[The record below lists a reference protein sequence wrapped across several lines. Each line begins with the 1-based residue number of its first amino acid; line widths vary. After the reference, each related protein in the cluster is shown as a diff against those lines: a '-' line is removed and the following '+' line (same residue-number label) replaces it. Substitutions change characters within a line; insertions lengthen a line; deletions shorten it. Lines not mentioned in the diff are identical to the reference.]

1 MQAAARPN
9 VMAGVALAG
18 ASFIAV
24 TPIASPPDLPRLTNA
39 AVRLTSGEDLLGSL
53 TSFDPLASLGGL
65 FDSGSPSN
73 IPYNLFADL
82 VNIPY
87 SESLALQEYAYAL
100 GPAGSVINGH
110 QLVAAVALR
119 RDQPLGRQ
127 EQVKPVAHSSP
138 SPRVR
143 ASAAARSDADPA

>member
-18 ASFIAV
+18 ASLIAV

-65 FDSGSPSN
+65 FDSGQP
-73 IPYNLFADL
+73 
-82 VNIPY
+82 VKH
-87 SESLALQEYAYAL
+87 SL
-100 GPAGSVINGH
+100 
-110 QLVAAVALR
+110 
-119 RDQPLGRQ
+119 
-127 EQVKPVAHSSP
+127 
-138 SPRVR
+138 
-143 ASAAARSDADPA
+143 